1 MVEFIA
7 SGYHFLKLFLD
18 HDDSFRARD
27 REAMRA
33 REVDMLSSQDS
44 QFIDEADMVSS
55 QGDMLSEGVVV
66 TMQNK
71 QERTDSVNDRTRK
84 RKNLASVTE
93 MDEVDVGSDSDC
105 SEDSDFDPKD
115 IVDSEF
121 DISDADDDL
130 FEDNV
135 DNSDDEVK
143 IPKGQ
148 GKEKAKAE
156 KLQARDVKEEEDEE
170 QDLWAPEEDNSDKL
184 PPRFKTFRAEDMHNP
199 VFHVGLCFESVEL
212 LRKAIQAYSCINR

>member
-1 MVEFIA
+1 MVEFVA

-66 TMQNK
+66 TMQNN

-84 RKNLASVTE
+84 RKNLASVT
-93 MDEVDVGSDSDC
+93 
-105 SEDSDFDPKD
+105 
-115 IVDSEF
+115 
-121 DISDADDDL
+121 
-130 FEDNV
+130 
-135 DNSDDEVK
+135 
-143 IPKGQ
+143 
-148 GKEKAKAE
+148 
-156 KLQARDVKEEEDEE
+156 
-170 QDLWAPEEDNSDKL
+170 
-184 PPRFKTFRAEDMHNP
+184 
-199 VFHVGLCFESVEL
+199 
-212 LRKAIQAYSCINR
+212 